1 MKKRIISYITFG
13 LLLIALGIIGTFLK
27 WGQARVLL
35 GMGFLFELLAVLFFV
50 WDKIK
55 NKS

>member
-1 MKKRIISYITFG
+1 MKNRIISYITFG

-27 WGQARVLL
+27 WVQARVLL
-35 GMGFLFELLAVLFFV
+35 GMGFLFELLAFLLFF
-50 WDKIK
+50 WYKIK

>member
-27 WGQARVLL
+27 WAQARVFL
-35 GMGFLFELLAVLFFV
+35 GMGFLFELLAVLFFA

>member
-1 MKKRIISYITFG
+1 VKKRILSYITFG

-27 WGQARVLL
+27 WGQARVFL
-35 GMGFLFELLAVLFFV
+35 GMGFLFELLAVLIFA

-55 NKS
+55 NKP